1 MVSVL
6 RTADALRNYLTD
18 KLSGGDV
25 TLQQYNVLRILRGAG
40 SDGLP
45 TLTIGERMIERQPG
59 VTRLVDRLARKGLV
73 IRRRGTSDR
82 RRVLCHIT
90 SAGLD
95 LLGRLDTYIDEAG
108 EVVKGTLPTARLADL
123 LELLDEVRAGLRED
137 SGV

>member
-6 RTADALRNYLTD
+6 RTADALRNYLTA
-18 KLSGGDV
+18 KLAGGDV

-59 VTRLVDRLARKGLV
+59 VTRLVDRLALKGLV
-73 IRRRGTSDR
+73 VRRRGTSDR

-95 LLGRLDTYIDEAG
+95 LLGRLDTYIDEAD
-108 EVVKGTLPTARLADL
+108 EVVKGTLPPARLADL
-123 LELLDEVRAGLRED
+123 LELLDEVRAGLHGD